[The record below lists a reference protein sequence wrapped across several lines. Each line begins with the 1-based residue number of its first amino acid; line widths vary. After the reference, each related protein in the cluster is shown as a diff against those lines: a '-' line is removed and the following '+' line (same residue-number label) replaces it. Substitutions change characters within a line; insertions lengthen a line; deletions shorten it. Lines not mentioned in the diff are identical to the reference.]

1 MSARRRLTLCSSIL
15 VALIPFGCSPAPDGT
30 PSSESD
36 AESKNDAAFVFET
49 EARDSSPA
57 AAEDSAA
64 PDAPSLE
71 DTAPSC
77 TKTSEVDEPDD
88 DFADSNCDGIDGD
101 KSKAVFVATTGS
113 DDATGSMDAPFK
125 SLGRALKAGKDVY
138 VCNGTYAENVIVD
151 TNAARVFGGYD
162 CKDGWKRT
170 LERATIAPS
179 KGIPL
184 VVAKVASGAVLFDR
198 VTLRAPDGVEPG
210 DSSIAAVVSESK
222 NVTFVNARITAGDAV
237 DGRAGEVPSAM
248 TAPATTGGDG
258 VFLGTYTCS
267 RYAFNPISCSMV
279 AKGGSVTSVA
289 PECELAGGKGG
300 NGGMWAAS
308 DTSRVE
314 ATPGSYGLGA
324 KGAAPSISAGAGLPG
339 GAGSDGMAG
348 VSSSAQ
354 IGTLHAL
361 GYTATND
368 GTDGVGGTS
377 GSGGS
382 GGWGGKANWIG
393 SGFPEYWYNGGGGGQ
408 GGFGGCG
415 GAAGKKGTGG
425 GASIALISWNSEI
438 KLTKTTLD
446 TGGGGRGGNGSSGA
460 EGQPGGLGGKGA
472 AGTAI
477 GYGSAYD
484 GGPGGRGGRG
494 GAGGGGG
501 GGPSIGIAV
510 VGTEPARDA
519 VSFNLG
525 KAGAGGMSATGTA
538 VAGAGKDVF
547 VVSKGS

>member
-1 MSARRRLTLCSSIL
+1 MSRRRFALCSSIL
-15 VALIPFGCSPAPDGT
+15 VTLATYGCSPAADG
-30 PSSESD
+30 SSSTSVGD
-36 AESKNDAAFVFET
+36 AEIKTDSPFVFET
-49 EARDSSPA
+49 EEADSSPSVID
-57 AAEDSAA
+57 DSAS
-64 PDAPSLE
+64 PESSV
-71 DTAPSC
+71 DTAPIC
-77 TKTSEVDEPDD
+77 TKTSETDEPDD

-113 DDATGSMDAPFK
+113 DDAAGSMEAPFK
-125 SLGRALKAGKDVY
+125 TLGRALKAGKDVY
-138 VCNGTYAENVIVD
+138 VCNGTYAENVVVD

-162 CKDGWKRT
+162 CKDSWKRT

-184 VVAKVASGAVLFDR
+184 VVAKVASGAVHFDR

-210 DSSIAAVVSESK
+210 DSSIAAAVSESK
-222 NVTFVNARITAGDAV
+222 NVTFVNARITAGDAA
-237 DGRAGEVPSAM
+237 DGRAGEGP
-248 TAPATTGGDG
+248 TAITTAATTGGDG
-258 VFLGTYTCS
+258 FFLGTYECR
-267 RYAFNPISCSMV
+267 RYGINPVSCSMV
-279 AKGGSVTSVA
+279 AKGGNVTSAA

-300 NGGMWAAS
+300 NGGMWAVS
-308 DTSRVE
+308 DTARVE

-354 IGTLHAL
+354 IGTFHAL

-368 GTDGVGGTS
+368 GTDGVAGTS

-415 GAAGKKGTGG
+415 GAPGKKGTGG

-446 TGGGGRGGNGSSGA
+446 TGSGGRGGNGSSGA
-460 EGQPGGLGGKGA
+460 EGQAGGLGGKGA

-510 VGTEPARDA
+510 IGTEPARDA
-519 VSFNLG
+519 VTFNLG
-525 KAGAGGMSATGTA
+525 KPGAGGMSATGTA
-538 VAGAGKDVF
+538 AAGAGKDVF